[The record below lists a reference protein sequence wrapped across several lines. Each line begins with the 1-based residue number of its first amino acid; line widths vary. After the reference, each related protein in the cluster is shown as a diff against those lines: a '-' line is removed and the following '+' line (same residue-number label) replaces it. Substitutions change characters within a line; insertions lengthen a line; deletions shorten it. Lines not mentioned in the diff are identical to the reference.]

1 MRTGIL
7 GGTFDPPHLGHL
19 VIAAA
24 AYRALKLDRVYVL
37 PAGNPWRKWDRG
49 VAPGAERLELVRAA
63 FAPLA
68 WAEVRTDELDR
79 GGPTHSDETVEQL
92 AAREPGDWWF
102 ILGADALLD
111 MPNWH
116 DPRRLVSRARIA
128 VAVRPPAKV
137 AISEALRDRVPGI
150 EERIDLVEMPPL
162 AISSTEIR
170 RRVAAGE
177 STAVWVPEA
186 VRALIDEWGLY
197 REAGLPE

>member
-1 MRTGIL
+1 VRTGIL

-24 AYRALKLDRVYVL
+24 AYSALKLDRVYVL
-37 PAGNPWRKWDRG
+37 PAGDPWRKWDRG

-79 GGPTHSDETVEQL
+79 GGPTHSDETVEQF

-111 MPNWH
+111 MHNWH

-128 VAVRPPAKV
+128 VAGRAPAKF
-137 AISEALRDRVPGI
+137 AISDALRERVPGI
-150 EERIDLVEMPPL
+150 EERIDPVEMPPL

-170 RRVAAGE
+170 RRVGAGE
-177 STAVWVPEA
+177 STAVWLPEA
-186 VRALIDEWGLY
+186 VRTLIDEWRLY
-197 REAGLPE
+197 RTEALPE